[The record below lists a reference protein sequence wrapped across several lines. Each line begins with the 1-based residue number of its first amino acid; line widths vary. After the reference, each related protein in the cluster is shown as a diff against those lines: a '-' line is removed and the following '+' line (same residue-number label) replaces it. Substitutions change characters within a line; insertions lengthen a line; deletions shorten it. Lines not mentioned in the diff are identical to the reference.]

1 MKLMHELAYV
11 YPYINSAQ
19 IYMIGSKN
27 LIEVAIFCVFKAGTG
42 YIYTKWDHKVMAFP
56 VK

>member
-1 MKLMHELAYV
+1 MHELAYV